1 MERKLPAPGEK
12 FIHFKNKMYQIIC
25 IAEHSETG
33 EKLVV
38 YQRLYGDFSC
48 YVRPL
53 AMFMSEVDHEKY
65 PEVKQKYRF
74 ERMNE
79 SNLQNIAEDMHRA
92 EAAAV
97 AEEAYTEETVM
108 EEQADPALLAF
119 LDADTLEEKYN
130 VLVSVQGRITDY
142 LIDSFAVCLDVV
154 IPEGEVRMRYQ
165 QLLSSVRTMQKYE
178 NTRLR

>member
-79 SNLQNIAEDMHRA
+79 SNPQNIAEDMHRA
-92 EAAAV
+92 EVAAV
-97 AEEAYTEETVM
+97 TEETVM